1 MNTAHLLLFDVDG
14 VLIEDGGYYAAL
26 IATLNYF
33 NALMGANPIVFGLS
47 DRDQFQSRGYVNEW
61 DLCPLCAGILI
72 VETLARHPDLTLR
85 PAPFED
91 FLRQFSGVSV
101 PQLKDVAQP
110 YLKPIDQL
118 QGKPVERAR
127 DMLLAALAQLSLQ
140 AGTRAAT
147 ENLLRDMFSQTHAVD
162 HAPVTQIFQECV
174 IGSKLYAESYH
185 LPPRFA
191 APSVLATEDRSL
203 ISAAAQAKLAE
214 WAAADRVKVCVYTA
228 RPSRPPADDPDP
240 ISQIGYS
247 PEAELGMQLLG
258 MDYPLIATGRV
269 QWLAAKVKVPFESVT
284 KPAPIQALAAIGA
297 ALTREEANSLLAAHA
312 LMARGELIGPLAA
325 LRPVRWADKS
335 IYDTEQP
342 GPPGPP
348 DRSGIHVWIVEDGI
362 LGMQATHGA
371 IDLLK
376 RNGLDVHAHAI
387 GIAAGGPKAAALAP
401 LSEIV
406 LADVNAALEYIAAH
420 LPSDQQP

>member
-1 MNTAHLLLFDVDG
+1 MNAQHLLLFDVDG

-33 NALMGANPIVFGLS
+33 NALMGADPIVFGPP

-61 DLCPLCAGILI
+61 DLCPLCAGIMI
-72 VETLARHPDLTLR
+72 VETLARHPDLSLR

-91 FLRQFSGVSV
+91 FLRQFRGVDV
-101 PQLKDVAQP
+101 PQLKDVARP
-110 YLKPIDQL
+110 YLEQIDQL

-127 DMLLAALAQLSLQ
+127 DMLLNTLAQLSLHED
-140 AGTRAAT
+140 TRSAT
-147 ENLLRDMFSQTHAVD
+147 ENLLREIFSQTHDVE
-162 HAPVTQIFQECV
+162 HAPVTQIFQEFV

-185 LPPRFA
+185 LSPRFA

-203 ISAAAQAKLAE
+203 ISAAAQAKLAQ

-228 RPSRPPADDPDP
+228 RPSLPPADDPDH
-240 ISQIGYS
+240 ISHSGYS

-269 QWLAAKVKVPFESVT
+269 QWLAAKVNVPFESVT

-297 ALTREEANSLLAAHA
+297 AMTHEEANSLLAAQA
-312 LMARGELIGPLAA
+312 LVARGELIGPLTR
-325 LRPVRWADKS
+325 LKNR
-335 IYDTEQP
+335 TT
-342 GPPGPP
+342 
-348 DRSGIHVWIVEDGI
+348 HVWIIEDGI

-376 RNGLDVHAHAI
+376 LNGLEIHAHAI
-387 GIAAGGPKAAALAP
+387 GIAAGGPKAAALVP
-401 LSEIV
+401 LSECV
-406 LADVNAALEYIAAH
+406 LADVNTALEYIAAH
-420 LPSDQQP
+420 LPSDQKP

>member
-1 MNTAHLLLFDVDG
+1 MSAQHLLLFDVDG

-33 NALMGANPIVFGLS
+33 NELLGAAPIIFGAP

-72 VETLARHPDLTLR
+72 VDTLARQPDLALR
-85 PAPFED
+85 PAPFEN
-91 FLRQFSGVSV
+91 FMRQFRGVNV

-110 YLKPIDQL
+110 YLEEIDRL
-118 QGKPVERAR
+118 PGKPVERAR
-127 DMLLAALAQLSLQ
+127 DMLLTALARLSLRDD
-140 AGTRAAT
+140 TRAAT
-147 ENLLRDMFSQTHAVD
+147 ENLLRQMFSQTHDVD
-162 HAPVTQIFQECV
+162 HAPVTQIFQEFV
-174 IGSKLYAESYH
+174 IGSKLYAESYQ
-185 LPPRFA
+185 LPPRFS

-228 RPSRPPADDPDP
+228 RPSLPPADDPDHV
-240 ISQIGYS
+240 SLIGYS
-247 PEAELGMQLLG
+247 PEAELGLQLLG
-258 MDYPLIATGRV
+258 MAYPLIATGRV
-269 QWLAAKVKVPFESVT
+269 QWLAAKANVPFESVT

-297 ALTREEANSLLAAHA
+297 ALTHEEANSLLAAHA
-312 LMARGELIGPLAA
+312 LVARRELIGPLAA

-335 IYDTEQP
+335 LDDTEQP
-342 GPPGPP
+342 GPP
-348 DRSGIHVWIVEDGI
+348 DRSSVHVWIVEDGI

-376 RNGLDVHAHAI
+376 QSGLEIHAHAI

-406 LADVNAALEYIAAH
+406 LPDVNVAIDYIESH
-420 LPSDQQP
+420 MI